1 MQALP
6 ELDYLLRL
14 QRSYYEAISTWEP
27 RPWGVIGLN
36 TANPHSH
43 DSNHAYISRR
53 LDADAFGT
61 ILAEVDEFY
70 AAAGI
75 EPRARHHVPPN
86 ELALEE
92 VARALGWS
100 SNVEEERWRAWPV
113 GDPFGAPPD
122 IEGLTLSVVGAS
134 DLEEILRVH
143 NEEVEEATALRTR
156 GVWQGLA
163 ESANVECL
171 LARVENE
178 PAGAMCCVWS
188 DGWGQI
194 EGVETRVSFRRR
206 GICTAMLRFMQ
217 ARAVERG
224 TNGLYLCDTIDN
236 ADRIYA
242 REGFRLVARPSQV
255 HLWREIDVG
264 LPETPH

>member
-6 ELDYLLRL
+6 ELDHLLRL

-75 EPRARHHVPPN
+75 EPRARYHVPPN

-113 GDPFGAPPD
+113 GDPFGAPPE

-134 DLEEILRVH
+134 ALADILVVH
-143 NEEVEEATALRTR
+143 NEGTSEATAFRTR
-156 GVWQGLA
+156 GVWRGLTA
-163 ESANVECL
+163 SANVECL
-171 LARVENE
+171 LARIEGE
-178 PAGAMCCVWS
+178 PAGALCSAWR
-188 DGWGQI
+188 DGWAQI
-194 EGVETRVSFRRR
+194 EGVETRARFRRR
-206 GICTAMLRFMQ
+206 GTCTAMLRFMQ
-217 ARAVERG
+217 ARAVQRG
-224 TNGLYLCDTIDN
+224 ANGLYLYDTIDN

-242 REGFRLVARPSQV
+242 TEGFRLVARPSQV
-255 HLWREIDVG
+255 HLWREVDVG
-264 LPETPH
+264 TPGTPY

>member
-1 MQALP
+1 MHALP

-53 LDADAFGT
+53 LDADAFAAV
-61 ILAEVDEFY
+61 LAEVDEFY

-75 EPRARHHVPPN
+75 EPRARYHVPPN
-86 ELALEE
+86 ELALED

-113 GDPFGAPPD
+113 GDPFGAPPE
-122 IEGLTLSVVGAS
+122 IEGLTLPVVGAS
-134 DLEEILRVH
+134 ELEDILRVQS
-143 NEEVEEATALRTR
+143 EGTDGPTAQRR
-156 GVWQGLA
+156 RRVWLA
-163 ESANVECL
+163 QVSRDNIECL
-171 LARVENE
+171 LARVGVE
-178 PAGAMCCVWS
+178 PVAGLSCVWCEE
-188 DGWGQI
+188 WGS
-194 EGVETRVSFRRR
+194 VEHVQTRAPFRRR

-224 TNGLYLCDTIDN
+224 ANGLYLYDTIDN

-242 REGFRLVARPSQV
+242 TEGFRLVARPSQV
-255 HLWREIDVG
+255 HLWREVDVG
-264 LPETPH
+264 IPGTPY